1 MKQLCLNSQRHHHI
15 VIQASM
21 LAKPDTPAMTLTFSL
36 IFSLFTG
43 NLYNSFELNDLL
55 SYVDELEVVVPDN
68 PQQCEMS

>member
-1 MKQLCLNSQRHHHI
+1 
-15 VIQASM
+15 M
-21 LAKPDTPAMTLTFSL
+21 LAKPDLPAMTLTFSL

-43 NLYNSFELNDLL
+43 NLYNPFELNDLL